1 MSIKSDKDLIT
12 ISTLKRLKEKGEK
25 FACLT
30 AYEATIAEKIS
41 KSGIEV
47 ILVGDSLGMVVQG
60 HDSTLPV
67 TMENLIYHLKCVVR
81 GNINSHIMADMPFM
95 SYSTDHLA
103 LENAT
108 KLMQNGAHSIKIEG
122 GTWICKLTSILA
134 ERGIPVCAHM
144 GLTPQSINRIG
155 GYFVQGRDVNKKKNM
170 IEEAKALEDAGAEMI
185 LLECV
190 PDDLTADILE
200 KITIPVIGIGAGQRT
215 DGQIMVI
222 HDLLGISCLEKSPKF
237 VKDFL
242 KDSSSIEEAISNY
255 SKSVKNKSFPS
266 DNHTFF

>member
-1 MSIKSDKDLIT
+1 
-12 ISTLKRLKEKGEK
+12 
-25 FACLT
+25 
-30 AYEATIAEKIS
+30 
-41 KSGIEV
+41 
-47 ILVGDSLGMVVQG
+47 
-60 HDSTLPV
+60 
-67 TMENLIYHLKCVVR
+67 
-81 GNINSHIMADMPFM
+81 
-95 SYSTDHLA
+95 
-103 LENAT
+103 
-108 KLMQNGAHSIKIEG
+108 
-122 GTWICKLTSILA
+122 
-134 ERGIPVCAHM
+134 M

-242 KDSSSIEEAISNY
+242 EDSSSIEEAISNY

>member
-1 MSIKSDKDLIT
+1 MSVKSDKNLVT
-12 ISTLKRLKEKGEK
+12 IATLKALKEKGDK
-25 FACLT
+25 FSCLT
-30 AYEATIAEKIS
+30 AYEATLAEKIS
-41 KSGIEV
+41 KSGVEV
-47 ILVGDSLGMVVQG
+47 ILVGDSLGMVIQG
-60 HDSTLPV
+60 NDSTLPV
-67 TMENLIYHLKCVVR
+67 TMDHLVYHLQCVVK
-81 GNINSHIMADMPFM
+81 GNVNSHIMADMPFM

-108 KLMQNGAHSIKIEG
+108 KLMQNGAHSVKIEG

-170 IEEAKALEDAGAEMI
+170 IQEAKALEDAGAAML

-190 PDDLTADILE
+190 PDNLTSDIM
-200 KITIPVIGIGAGQRT
+200 KSINIPVIGIGAGQKT

-222 HDLLGISCLEKSPKF
+222 HDLLGVSCLDKTPKF

-242 KDSSSIEEAISNY
+242 KESNSIEEAISNY
-255 SKSVKNKSFPS
+255 VKSVKNKSFPS
-266 DNHTFF
+266 DEHTFF